1 MLGYDN
7 DEGLKR
13 WKTMRMFKCRGDFLN
28 QINLRVAGDR
38 YNGALDDGKH
48 CSEALPEGEL
58 ISEVLPEGELITP
71 RRATYLT
78 VLLDNLF

>member
-13 WKTMRMFKCRGDFLN
+13 WKIMRKCRGD
-28 QINLRVAGDR
+28 LRVAGDR

-48 CSEALPEGEL
+48 CSETLPEEHLISEVFPEGEL
-58 ISEVLPEGELITP
+58 ISEVFPEGELIIEALP
-71 RRATYLT
+71 EEQLI
-78 VLLDNLF
+78 